1 MPVVVVIDTLNTH
14 LDGTCFAKVLYH
26 FMWMSWTW
34 YALKISK
41 EQWHSLFT
49 IDKIKYFLIFPALL
63 SRPLNYGL
71 VIIGTLC
78 QSFILEHVFDTRLAK
93 CAPALMKNGGDA
105 LLEVERVPTVVTEE

>member
-34 YALKISK
+34 DALKISK
-41 EQWHSLFT
+41 EQGHSLFT

-78 QSFILEHVFDTRLAK
+78 ESLILEHVFDTRLAK
-93 CAPALMKNGGDA
+93 CTPALMKNGGDA